1 MPQADPPPR
10 GGGRFSNGRLALI
23 CMGLFAAM
31 VGMAFAAVPFYRA
44 FCQAT
49 GFDGTPR
56 RAEAASSKVL
66 AQTVIVHFDTNVRG
80 LPWKFVP
87 VQTQQTIHIGATNLA
102 YFTVENDGKTPITG
116 RALYSVAPAA
126 AAEYFLKLQCF
137 CFSDQT
143 MAPGVKKTF
152 PVVYYVDPKFASDP
166 DTNVLSEL
174 TLSYTFYPA
183 TDVKSGAS
191 SGPQNKG

>member
-1 MPQADPPPR
+1 MPPPDPALQAR
-10 GGGRFSNGRLALI
+10 GRISNSRLALI
-23 CMGLFAAM
+23 CAVVFVAM
-31 VGMAFAAVPFYRA
+31 VGLAFAAVPFYRA

-56 RAEAASSKVL
+56 RAEAAAGKVL
-66 AQTVIVHFDTNVRG
+66 ARTVVVRFDTNTRG
-80 LPWKFVP
+80 LPWTFRP

-102 YFTVENDGKTPITG
+102 YFTVENDGDRPITG
-116 RALYSVAPAA
+116 RALYSVAPTS
-126 AAEYFLKLQCF
+126 AAEYFLKIQCF

-143 MAPGVKKTF
+143 LPPHVKKTF

-166 DTNVLSEL
+166 DTRVYQEL

-183 TDVKSGAS
+183 TDVKDGAA
-191 SGPQNKG
+191 NKG

>member
-1 MPQADPPPR
+1 
-10 GGGRFSNGRLALI
+10 
-23 CMGLFAAM
+23 
-31 VGMAFAAVPFYRA
+31 
-44 FCQAT
+44 
-49 GFDGTPR
+49 
-56 RAEAASSKVL
+56 
-66 AQTVIVHFDTNVRG
+66 VRG
-80 LPWKFVP
+80 VPWKFVP